1 MGDFILKM
9 VGWAIIIGAVLS
21 FFDLFFIL
29 FTGKSMKYSGKKEEE
44 DWEDFMNCF
53 LIKKTMTT
61 TKKRKTNR

>member
-1 MGDFILKM
+1 MGDFILKI

-53 LIKKTMTT
+53 FNKKDDDND
-61 TKKRKTNR
+61 KKKKD